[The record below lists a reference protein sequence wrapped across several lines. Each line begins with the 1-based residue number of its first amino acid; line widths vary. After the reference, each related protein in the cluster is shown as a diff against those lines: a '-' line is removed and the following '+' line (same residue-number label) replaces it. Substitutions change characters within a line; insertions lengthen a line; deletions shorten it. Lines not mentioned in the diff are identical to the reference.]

1 MLGRAHCQPS
11 LTSLSAAVQD
21 FSSFALSVPV
31 CEAGLPQIPFRV
43 SISGKEGPAVL
54 AVVFVAPLVK
64 SVDRLVSMPRGVSL
78 SKLLGMLW

>member
-1 MLGRAHCQPS
+1 MLGRALRQPS

-21 FSSFALSVPV
+21 FSSFAMGVPV
-31 CEAGLPQIPFRV
+31 CEAGLPQIPFRL
-43 SISGKEGPAVL
+43 SICGKEGPAVL

-64 SVDRLVSMPRGVSL
+64 SVDRLVSVPCGVSL